1 MIDRALFSGADYK
14 EKFTELRTKEFR
26 VRAYIAFILCAV
38 MIFAFGFAGSF
49 ATTVFADD
57 TTSSASDETS
67 EADEADET
75 ELTEITIEEEDSS
88 FSILD
93 ILYIPMGFI
102 MRVCYSITNNYAF
115 ALLLFALVMQLILL
129 PFGIKQQKGM
139 IKQASLRPKES
150 AIRKKYAGR
159 TDQATQK
166 KMNDELMA
174 LYQAENYNPASGCLP
189 LLIQLPIILAL
200 FKVVRQ
206 PLTYI
211 TRLDEGVI
219 EALKSA
225 VEQLGGT
232 LTTSYEEISVIT
244 FIRDNGLDGIRS
256 IITNFDELSG
266 ITESTV
272 FPDFTM
278 FGVFDLS
285 VIPSSQFIPYIL
297 VPVLTGAVMLITTM
311 LQRKFTY
318 QSEATQDTQNKS
330 SMKIMMWISPLMCAY
345 FAYIVPSAI
354 GVYWIWRNLLSF
366 LQQVILSKVMPTP
379 KFTEEELLAA
389 EREYLGKKPKKS
401 GGSLEGGQKKVY
413 DADHPRPRSLHRIDF
428 EDDIPLEE
436 DGTSS
441 SKVASSAKLSSGNRS
456 DLTDGTSSSKV
467 EGDSDEESTDAA
479 KTNSKDGASGG
490 LIEAAPLKTDTRSDK
505 ATGKKKKKRSD
516 DAPAE
521 TGSKEAEASEDDA
534 EKTTEKEKD

>member
-1 MIDRALFSGADYK
+1 MK
-14 EKFTELRTKEFR
+14 TKEFR

-38 MIFAFGFAGSF
+38 MILALGFVGSF
-49 ATTVFADD
+49 ATTVFADEETSEVTTSED
-57 TTSSASDETS
+57 TTSDETS
-67 EADEADET
+67 EADEADETDAET

-115 ALLLFALVMQLILL
+115 ALLLFAFVMQLILL
-129 PFGIKQQKGM
+129 PLGIRQQKGM

-200 FKVVRQ
+200 FTVVRQ

-219 EALKSA
+219 DALKSA

-266 ITESTV
+266 ITDSTV

-297 VPVLTGAVMLITTM
+297 VPILTGAVMLITTK

-318 QSEATQDTQNKS
+318 QSEATMDAQNQS

-401 GGSLEGGQKKVY
+401 GGSSEGGQKKVY

-428 EDDIPLEE
+428 EDTPLEE
-436 DGTSS
+436 D
-441 SKVASSAKLSSGNRS
+441 
-456 DLTDGTSSSKV
+456 DTSSSKV
-467 EGDSDEESTDAA
+467 EDASSEESTDSSS
-479 KTNSKDGASGG
+479 SKAESASGG

-505 ATGKKKKKRSD
+505 AAGRKKKKRSD
-516 DAPAE
+516 DKTEEESAE
-521 TGSKEAEASEDDA
+521 NSVKIDA

>member
-1 MIDRALFSGADYK
+1 MILACS
-14 EKFTELRTKEFR
+14 FTT
-26 VRAYIAFILCAV
+26 
-38 MIFAFGFAGSF
+38 S
-49 ATTVFADD
+49 VFAED
-57 TTSSASDETS
+57 TTSSPSDETS
-67 EADEADET
+67 EADEVDEVDET

-129 PFGIKQQKGM
+129 PLGIRQQKGM

-174 LYQAENYNPASGCLP
+174 LYQSENYNPASGCLP

-200 FKVVRQ
+200 FTVVRQ

-219 EALKSA
+219 DALKSA

-285 VIPSSQFIPYIL
+285 VIPSNQFIPYIL
-297 VPVLTGAVMLITTM
+297 VPILTGAVMLITTM

-318 QSEATQDTQNKS
+318 QSEATQNAQNQS

-401 GGSLEGGQKKVY
+401 GGSQGSGSLEGGQKKVY

-428 EDDIPLEE
+428 EDIPFEE

-441 SKVASSAKLSSGNRS
+441 SKVTSSAKLNSGKDAS
-456 DLTDGTSSSKV
+456 GEESTGTSSSKV
-467 EGDSDEESTDAA
+467 EGASGEESTD
-479 KTNSKDGASGG
+479 TSSSKADGASGG

-505 ATGKKKKKRSD
+505 AAGRKKKKRSD
-516 DAPAE
+516 DKAE
-521 TGSKEAEASEDDA
+521 EESADNSVKTDA
-534 EKTTEKEKD
+534 EKTAEKEKD

>member
-1 MIDRALFSGADYK
+1 MILACS
-14 EKFTELRTKEFR
+14 FTT
-26 VRAYIAFILCAV
+26 
-38 MIFAFGFAGSF
+38 S
-49 ATTVFADD
+49 VFAED
-57 TTSSASDETS
+57 TTSDSTASDNVSEADETS
-67 EADEADET
+67 EVDEVDET

-129 PFGIKQQKGM
+129 PLGIRQQKGM

-200 FKVVRQ
+200 FTVVRQ

-219 EALKSA
+219 DALKSA

-266 ITESTV
+266 ITDSTV

-297 VPVLTGAVMLITTM
+297 VPILTGAVMLITTK

-318 QSEATQDTQNKS
+318 QSEATQDAQNQS

-401 GGSLEGGQKKVY
+401 GGSSEGGQKKVY

-428 EDDIPLEE
+428 DDIPLEE
-436 DGTSS
+436 DDTSSSKVTSSAKLNSGKDASGEESTDSSKTNEESTGTSS
-441 SKVASSAKLSSGNRS
+441 SKA
-456 DLTDGTSSSKV
+456 
-467 EGDSDEESTDAA
+467 
-479 KTNSKDGASGG
+479 DGASGG

-505 ATGKKKKKRSD
+505 AAGRKKKKRSD
-516 DAPAE
+516 DKTEEESAA
-521 TGSKEAEASEDDA
+521 DA

>member
-1 MIDRALFSGADYK
+1 MILACS
-14 EKFTELRTKEFR
+14 FTT
-26 VRAYIAFILCAV
+26 
-38 MIFAFGFAGSF
+38 S
-49 ATTVFADD
+49 VFAED
-57 TTSSASDETS
+57 TTSDLTS
-67 EADEADET
+67 EVDEVDEVDET

-129 PFGIKQQKGM
+129 PLGIRQQKGM

-150 AIRKKYAGR
+150 TIRKKYAGR

-200 FKVVRQ
+200 FTVVRQ

-219 EALKSA
+219 DALKSA

-285 VIPSSQFIPYIL
+285 VIPSNQFIPYIL
-297 VPVLTGAVMLITTM
+297 VPILTGAVMLITTK

-318 QSEATQDTQNKS
+318 QSEATQDAQNQS

-401 GGSLEGGQKKVY
+401 GASAEGGQKKVY

-428 EDDIPLEE
+428 DDIPLDE

-441 SKVASSAKLSSGNRS
+441 SKVESASGEES
-456 DLTDGTSSSKV
+456 TDTSSSKA
-467 EGDSDEESTDAA
+467 E
-479 KTNSKDGASGG
+479 GASGG

-505 ATGKKKKKRSD
+505 AAGRKKKKRSD
-516 DAPAE
+516 DKTEEESAE
-521 TGSKEAEASEDDA
+521 NSVKIDA

>member
-1 MIDRALFSGADYK
+1 MK
-14 EKFTELRTKEFR
+14 TKEFR

-38 MIFAFGFAGSF
+38 MILALGFVGSF
-49 ATTVFADD
+49 ATPVFADD
-57 TTSSASDETS
+57 ETS
-67 EADEADET
+67 EVTTSEDTTSDLTSEVDEVDET
-75 ELTEITIEEEDSS
+75 DAEELTEITIEEEDSS

-115 ALLLFALVMQLILL
+115 ALLLFAFVMQLILL
-129 PFGIKQQKGM
+129 PLGIRQQKGM

-200 FKVVRQ
+200 FTVVRQ

-219 EALKSA
+219 DALKSA

-266 ITESTV
+266 ITDSTV

-297 VPVLTGAVMLITTM
+297 VPILTGAVMLITTK

-318 QSEATQDTQNKS
+318 QSEATMDAQNQS

-401 GGSLEGGQKKVY
+401 GGSLNSGSSEGGQKKVY

-428 EDDIPLEE
+428 EDATPFEE

-441 SKVASSAKLSSGNRS
+441 SKVTSSAKLNSGDSASNEER
-456 DLTDGTSSSKV
+456 TDSSKT
-467 EGDSDEESTDAA
+467 GEESG
-479 KTNSKDGASGG
+479 GASGG

-505 ATGKKKKKRSD
+505 AAGRKKKKRSD
-516 DAPAE
+516 DKTEEESAE
-521 TGSKEAEASEDDA
+521 NSVKIDA

>member
-1 MIDRALFSGADYK
+1 M
-14 EKFTELRTKEFR
+14 
-26 VRAYIAFILCAV
+26 
-38 MIFAFGFAGSF
+38 
-49 ATTVFADD
+49 
-57 TTSSASDETS
+57 TSEVDEVDET
-67 EADEADET
+67 DET

-129 PFGIKQQKGM
+129 PLGIRQQKGM

-200 FKVVRQ
+200 FTVVRQ

-219 EALKSA
+219 DALKSA

-285 VIPSSQFIPYIL
+285 VIPSNQFIPYIL
-297 VPVLTGAVMLITTM
+297 VPILTGAVMLITTK

-318 QSEATQDTQNKS
+318 QSEATQDAQNQS

-401 GGSLEGGQKKVY
+401 GGSQGSGSSEGGQKKVY

-428 EDDIPLEE
+428 EDTTPLEE
-436 DGTSS
+436 DDTSS
-441 SKVASSAKLSSGNRS
+441 SKVASSAKLNSGESASSEES
-456 DLTDGTSSSKV
+456 TESSSSKV
-467 EGDSDEESTDAA
+467 EGASGGESTGTSSSKA
-479 KTNSKDGASGG
+479 KGASGG

-505 ATGKKKKKRSD
+505 AAGRKKKKRSD
-516 DAPAE
+516 DKTEEESAE
-521 TGSKEAEASEDDA
+521 NSVKIDA

>member
-1 MIDRALFSGADYK
+1 MTD
-14 EKFTELRTKEFR
+14 TKKR
-26 VRAYIAFILCAV
+26 HMRLISVAAIVLSVI
-38 MIFAFGFAGSF
+38 MIFSAAYSF
-49 ATTVFADD
+49 TVSAE
-57 TTSSASDETS
+57 TEEGTSSAEETA
-67 EADEADET
+67 EAETDADTEAEVTDT
-75 ELTEITIEEEDSS
+75 EPISIMEEDSS
-88 FSILD
+88 FGILD
-93 ILYIPMGFI
+93 ILYVPMGFI
-102 MRVCYSITNNYAF
+102 MRICYSITNNYAF

-129 PFGIKQQKGM
+129 PLGIRQQKGM

-200 FKVVRQ
+200 FTVVRQ

-211 TRLDEGVI
+211 TRLNEGVI
-219 EALKSA
+219 DALKSA

-256 IITNFDELSG
+256 VITNFDELSG

-285 VIPSSQFIPYIL
+285 VIPSNQFWPYIL
-297 VPVLTGAVMLITTM
+297 VPVLTGAVMLITTK

-318 QSEATQDTQNKS
+318 QSDATQDAQNQS
-330 SMKIMMWISPLMCAY
+330 SMKIMMWITPLMCAY
-345 FAYIVPSAI
+345 FAYVVPSAI

-366 LQQVILSKVMPTP
+366 AQQVVLSKVMPTP

-401 GGSLEGGQKKVY
+401 GGSSSGNGGIKKVY
-413 DADHPRPRSLHRIDF
+413 DADHPKPRSLHRIDF
-428 EDDIPLEE
+428 DDDEEEPLNE

-441 SKVASSAKLSSGNRS
+441 FKAE
-456 DLTDGTSSSKV
+456 SSSK
-467 EGDSDEESTDAA
+467 
-479 KTNSKDGASGG
+479 TNSGG
-490 LIEAAPLKTDTRSDK
+490 EKNALLEAAPLKTDTMSDK
-505 ATGKKKKKRSD
+505 AAGKKKKKD
-516 DAPAE
+516 V
-521 TGSKEAEASEDDA
+521 
-534 EKTTEKEKD
+534 TEKKESGDDNGTEGTSTSADTSTVVDTSADSSSGEN

>member
-1 MIDRALFSGADYK
+1 MK
-14 EKFTELRTKEFR
+14 TKEFR

-38 MIFAFGFAGSF
+38 MILACSF
-49 ATTVFADD
+49 TTSVFAED
-57 TTSSASDETS
+57 TTSSPSDETS
-67 EADEADET
+67 EADEVDEVDET

-129 PFGIKQQKGM
+129 PLGIRQQKGM

-174 LYQAENYNPASGCLP
+174 LYQSENYNPASGCLP

-200 FKVVRQ
+200 FTVVRQ

-219 EALKSA
+219 DALKSA

-285 VIPSSQFIPYIL
+285 VIPSNQFIPYIL
-297 VPVLTGAVMLITTM
+297 VPILTGAVMLITTM

-318 QSEATQDTQNKS
+318 QSEATQNAQNQS

-401 GGSLEGGQKKVY
+401 GGSQGSGSLEGGQKKVY

-428 EDDIPLEE
+428 EDIPFEE

-441 SKVASSAKLSSGNRS
+441 SKVTSSAKLNSGKDAS
-456 DLTDGTSSSKV
+456 GEESTGTSSSKV
-467 EGDSDEESTDAA
+467 EGASGEESTD
-479 KTNSKDGASGG
+479 TSSSKADGASGG

-505 ATGKKKKKRSD
+505 AAGRKKKKRSD
-516 DAPAE
+516 DKAE
-521 TGSKEAEASEDDA
+521 EESADNSVKTDA
-534 EKTTEKEKD
+534 EKTAEKEKD

>member
-1 MIDRALFSGADYK
+1 MRLISVAAIVLS
-14 EKFTELRTKEFR
+14 
-26 VRAYIAFILCAV
+26 VI
-38 MIFAFGFAGSF
+38 MIFSAAYSF
-49 ATTVFADD
+49 TVSAE
-57 TTSSASDETS
+57 TEEVTSSAEETAEAET
-67 EADEADET
+67 EADTEAEGTDDEP
-75 ELTEITIEEEDSS
+75 ISIMEEDSS
-88 FSILD
+88 FGLFD
-93 ILYIPMGFI
+93 ILYVPMGFI
-102 MRVCYSITNNYAF
+102 MRICYSITNNYAF

-129 PFGIKQQKGM
+129 PLGIRQQKGM

-200 FKVVRQ
+200 FTVVRQ

-211 TRLDEGVI
+211 TRLNEGVI
-219 EALKSA
+219 DALKSA

-256 IITNFDELSG
+256 VITNFDELSG

-285 VIPSSQFIPYIL
+285 VIPSNQFWPYIL
-297 VPVLTGAVMLITTM
+297 VPVLTGTVMLITTK

-318 QSEATQDTQNKS
+318 QSDATQDAQNQS
-330 SMKIMMWISPLMCAY
+330 SMKIMMWLTPLMCAY
-345 FAYIVPSAI
+345 FAYVVPSAI

-366 LQQVILSKVMPTP
+366 VQQVVLSKVMPTP

-401 GGSLEGGQKKVY
+401 GGSSGGNGGTKKVY
-413 DADHPRPRSLHRIDF
+413 DTYHPRTRSLHRIDF
-428 EDDIPLEE
+428 DDEEPLNE

-441 SKVASSAKLSSGNRS
+441 SKSESERQSPSGEKNA
-456 DLTDGTSSSKV
+456 L
-467 EGDSDEESTDAA
+467 
-479 KTNSKDGASGG
+479 
-490 LIEAAPLKTDTRSDK
+490 LEAAPLKTDTMSDK
-505 ATGKKKKKRSD
+505 AAGKKKKKD
-516 DAPAE
+516 V
-521 TGSKEAEASEDDA
+521 
-534 EKTTEKEKD
+534 TEKKERGEDNGTEGTSTTADESAGDDSADSSSGEN